1 MSSASGDSGDIEDH
15 QASSSGATPGPEP
28 GAIVDRLVE
37 TILAEPRT
45 RHLGDVTIPS
55 PEAIGTLVEMLRRIV
70 FPGFFGERGLRRESL
85 HAHVGSLVEKV
96 SAAGI
101 EQIRGALRYH
111 PDLGDADEDR
121 DERVDPGDCDARA
134 HEMMTAFVAG
144 LPAIRLALVEDVQAA
159 FDGDPAATH
168 LDEIILCYPGV
179 EAVFAHR
186 IAHALREIGV
196 PMLPRLIQERAHRR
210 TGIDIHPGA
219 TIGRRFF
226 IDHGAGVVIGET
238 TVIGDD
244 VKIYQ
249 GVTLG
254 AKSFPKDE
262 RGRLI
267 RDQKRHPTIGDRVT
281 IYAGAVILGGD
292 TFIRD
297 DCVIAGGVF
306 LTKSVSEGTSVRQKS
321 PELIHRE
328 QRK

>member
-1 MSSASGDSGDIEDH
+1 MSGSTGGNESGGSASGHD
-15 QASSSGATPGPEP
+15 
-28 GAIVDRLVE
+28 AIVDCLVE

-55 PEAIGTLVEMLRRIV
+55 PEAIGTLVEMVRRIV

-85 HAHVGSLVEKV
+85 HEHIETLVEGV
-96 SAAGI
+96 RTSAA

-111 PDLGDADEDR
+111 PDVSSEAGVCEELDESAADDCDRAADEMA
-121 DERVDPGDCDARA
+121 E
-134 HEMMTAFVAG
+134 AFVARMP
-144 LPAIRLALVEDVQAA
+144 LIRTALVEDVQAA
-159 FDGDPAATH
+159 YDGDPAATH
-168 LDEIILCYPGV
+168 VDEVILCYPGV
-179 EAVFAHR
+179 EAIFAHR
-186 IAHALREIGV
+186 VAHALDALGA

-219 TIGRRFF
+219 SIGRRFF

-267 RDQKRHPTIGDRVT
+267 RDQKRHPTIGNRVT

-297 DCVIAGGVF
+297 DCVIGGGVF
-306 LTKSVSEGTSVRQKS
+306 LTKSVAEGTSVRQKS
-321 PELIHRE
+321 PELVHRE

>member
-1 MSSASGDSGDIEDH
+1 MAGRGV
-15 QASSSGATPGPEP
+15 
-28 GAIVDRLVE
+28 IVDRLVE

-45 RHLGDVTIPS
+45 RHLGDVSLPS
-55 PEAIGTLVEMLRRIV
+55 PEAIGTLVEMVREIV
-70 FPGFFGERGLRRESL
+70 FPGFFGIRGLRAESL
-85 HAHVGSLVEKV
+85 HAHIESLLERVRIT
-96 SAAGI
+96 AA

-111 PDLGDADEDR
+111 PDVGADGGGCEELDASAAEDC
-121 DERVDPGDCDARA
+121 ERAAG
-134 HEMMTAFVAG
+134 EMAEAFVG
-144 LPAIRLALVEDVQAA
+144 RLPHIRLALVEDVQAA
-159 FDGDPAATH
+159 YDGDPAATH
-168 LDEIILCYPGV
+168 VDEIIFCYPGV

-186 IAHALREIGV
+186 VAHALDALGV

-219 TIGRRFF
+219 TVGERFF

-297 DCVIAGGVF
+297 DCVIGGGVF
-306 LTKSVSEGTSVRQKS
+306 LTKSVAEGTSVRQKS

>member
-1 MSSASGDSGDIEDH
+1 MSQSNGEGGGPRGAGASHEAHDAVVE
-15 QASSSGATPGPEP
+15 
-28 GAIVDRLVE
+28 RLVG
-37 TILAEPRT
+37 TILSEPRT

-55 PEAIGTLVEMLRRIV
+55 PEAIGSLIELIRQIV
-70 FPGFFGERGLRRESL
+70 FPGFFGERGLRAESL
-85 HAHVGSLVEKV
+85 HAHIGSLVEIVRAKC
-96 SAAGI
+96 A

-111 PDLGDADEDR
+111 PDLGDTDGCGEATPDE
-121 DERVDPGDCDARA
+121 DCDAKA
-134 HEMMTAFVAG
+134 HTMAEAFVG
-144 LPAIRLALVEDVQAA
+144 ELPAIRMMLVEDVQAA
-159 FDGDPAATH
+159 YDGDPAATH
-168 LDEIILCYPGV
+168 VDEIILCYPGID
-179 EAVFAHR
+179 AVFAHR
-186 IAHALREIGV
+186 VAHALRVLGV

-219 TIGRRFF
+219 QIGRRFF

-292 TFIRD
+292 TYIRD

-306 LTKSVSEGTSVRQKS
+306 LTKSVAEGTSVRQKA

>member
-1 MSSASGDSGDIEDH
+1 MSGDE
-15 QASSSGATPGPEP
+15 ASSNNAGMAGSGSEQGV
-28 GAIVDRLVE
+28 IIDRLVAM
-37 TILAEPRT
+37 ILAEPRA
-45 RHLGDVTIPS
+45 RHLGDARLPS
-55 PEAIGTLVEMLRRIV
+55 PEAIGSLVEMIREII
-70 FPGFFGERGLRRESL
+70 FPGFFGERGLRSETIHSHIESL
-85 HAHVGSLVEKV
+85 VDRVRV
-96 SAAGI
+96 VAA

-111 PDLGDADEDR
+111 PDVSTESGECKEVQLNELVAD
-121 DERVDPGDCDARA
+121 DCDRA
-134 HEMMTAFVAG
+134 ALEMADAFVAR
-144 LPAIRLALVEDVQAA
+144 LPLIRGALVEDVQAA
-159 FDGDPAATH
+159 YDGDPAATH
-168 LDEIILCYPGV
+168 VDEIIFCYPGV
-179 EAVFAHR
+179 EAIFAHR
-186 IAHALREIGV
+186 VAHALDALGV

-267 RDQKRHPTIGDRVT
+267 RDQKRHPTIGNRVT

-297 DCVIAGGVF
+297 DCEIGGGVF
-306 LTKSVSEGTSVRQKS
+306 LTKSVSEGSSVRQKS
-321 PELIHRE
+321 PELVHRE
-328 QRK
+328 PRK

>member
-1 MSSASGDSGDIEDH
+1 MSSGEPEKNT
-15 QASSSGATPGPEP
+15 QSGA
-28 GAIVDRLVE
+28 GAPSGVVDQLVE
-37 TILAEPRT
+37 TILTEPRT
-45 RHLGDVTIPS
+45 RHLGDVTIPA
-55 PEAIGTLVEMLRRIV
+55 PEAIGTLVEMVRQIM
-70 FPGFFGERGLRRESL
+70 FPGFFGERGLRPEHM
-85 HAHVGSLVEKV
+85 HAHIETLVERV
-96 SAAGI
+96 RRALAG
-101 EQIRGALRYH
+101 QIRGALRYH
-111 PDLGDADEDR
+111 PDAGSPDEACCESGDDCGCEAEAEAKAAAFI
-121 DERVDPGDCDARA
+121 ER
-134 HEMMTAFVAG
+134 

-159 FDGDPAATH
+159 YDGDPAATH
-168 LDEIILCYPGV
+168 VDEIILCYPGV

-186 IAHALREIGV
+186 VAHALHRIGV

-267 RDQKRHPTIGDRVT
+267 RNQKRHPTIGDRVT

-306 LTKSVSEGTSVRQKS
+306 LTKSVAEGTSVRQKS
-321 PELIHRE
+321 PELVHRE
-328 QRK
+328 KRK

>member
-1 MSSASGDSGDIEDH
+1 MSRHNGD
-15 QASSSGATPGPEP
+15 PGNQLDPDETVSDP

-55 PEAIGTLVEMLRRIV
+55 PEAIGALVEMLRQIV
-70 FPGFFGERGLRRESL
+70 FPGFFGERGLRPETL
-85 HAHVGSLVEKV
+85 HAHIGSLVEKAR
-96 SAAGI
+96 AAGA

-111 PDLGDADEDR
+111 PDAGSVDEACGDR
-121 DERVDPGDCDARA
+121 DSPGDCDERA
-134 HEMMTAFVAG
+134 HEMMAAFVAR
-144 LPAIRLALVEDVQAA
+144 LPAIRAALVEDVQAA
-159 FDGDPAATH
+159 YDGDPAATH

-219 TIGRRFF
+219 AIGRRFF

>member
-1 MSSASGDSGDIEDH
+1 MNRGNGDIED
-15 QASSSGATPGPEP
+15 SESGRDV
-28 GAIVDRLVE
+28 IDRLVE
-37 TILAEPRT
+37 SVLEEPRT

-55 PEAIGTLVEMLRRIV
+55 PEAIGTLVEMIRQIV
-70 FPGFFGERGLRRESL
+70 FPGFFGERGLRPESMRTHIEDL
-85 HAHVGSLVEKV
+85 VGRMGVALT
-96 SAAGI
+96 
-101 EQIRGALRYH
+101 EQIRGSLRYH
-111 PDLGDADEDR
+111 PDVSSPDEACEEMDQAAAD
-121 DERVDPGDCDARA
+121 DCDRA
-134 HEMMTAFVAG
+134 ASEMAEAFIG
-144 LPAIRLALVEDVQAA
+144 RLPLLRAALVEDVQAA
-159 FDGDPAATH
+159 YDGDPAATH
-168 LDEIILCYPGV
+168 VDEIILCYPGV
-179 EAVFAHR
+179 EAVFSHR
-186 IAHALREIGV
+186 VAHALDKFGV

-306 LTKSVSEGTSVRQKS
+306 LTKSVAEGTSVRQKS

>member
-1 MSSASGDSGDIEDH
+1 MASDPGSNGEATRSAPIPDGL
-15 QASSSGATPGPEP
+15 
-28 GAIVDRLVE
+28 VDRLVE
-37 TILAEPRT
+37 NILAEPRT
-45 RHLGDVTIPS
+45 RHLGNVTIPS
-55 PEAIGTLVEMLRRIV
+55 PEAIGELVETIRQIV
-70 FPGFFGERGLRRESL
+70 FPGFFGERGLLKERLPE
-85 HAHVGSLVEKV
+85 HIEGLVEKV
-96 SAAGI
+96 REHATF
-101 EQIRGALRYH
+101 QIRGALRYH
-111 PDLGDADEDR
+111 TDAGSVDEICSD
-121 DERVDPGDCDARA
+121 DESDPDCDEKAAAMTGAFLERLPEIRA
-134 HEMMTAFVAG
+134 
-144 LPAIRLALVEDVQAA
+144 ALVDDVQAA
-159 FDGDPAATH
+159 YDGDPAATH
-168 LDEIILCYPGV
+168 VDEIIFCYPGV
-179 EAVFAHR
+179 EAVFSHR
-186 IAHALREIGV
+186 VAHALRELGV

-219 TIGRRFF
+219 TIGKRFF

-292 TFIRD
+292 TYIRD

-306 LTKSVSEGTSVRQKS
+306 LTKSVAEGTNVRQKA